1 MIKRQYFI
9 SVQVE
14 MKNEI
19 RHGWFTATNKSFFAN
34 PGMVINDLIRHSKV
48 EMGCVDDAHIKVLAF
63 NRIK

>member
-1 MIKRQYFI
+1 
-9 SVQVE
+9 

-34 PGMVINDLIRHSKV
+34 PDMVINDLIRHSKV
-48 EMGCVDDAHIKVLAF
+48 EMCCVDGAHIKVLAF